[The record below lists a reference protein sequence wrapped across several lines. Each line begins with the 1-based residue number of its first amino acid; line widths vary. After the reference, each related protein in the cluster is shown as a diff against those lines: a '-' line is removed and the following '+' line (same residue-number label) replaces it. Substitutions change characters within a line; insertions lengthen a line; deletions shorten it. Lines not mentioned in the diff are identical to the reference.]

1 MFTDHSDKSKL
12 PPYEVCKDCRW
23 KCCLTLFMCQCW
35 THTHS
40 AVDEVVVYK
49 DEVEQDLVEI
59 RCPLNYLSMRN
70 KKYQCNHTL
79 NECRHHPVYTC
90 GFPHMEVEQE
100 IWNTWKGMA
109 SANVSNRTAVS
120 SEEGG
125 RLTHCI
131 VHTSCTT
138 SCDQC
143 MHLCTHLSF
152 TEKVPY

>member
-1 MFTDHSDKSKL
+1 MVTGMCMRGSKIMFIDLADPSKL

-23 KCCLTLFMCQCW
+23 KCCLTLIKCQCW

-49 DEVEQDLVEI
+49 DEMEQDLVEI
-59 RCPLNYLSMRN
+59 RCPMNYLSMRN

-100 IWNTWKGMA
+100 IWNIWKGTA

-125 RLTHCI
+125 EAHSLHCAY
-131 VHTSCTT
+131 T
-138 SCDQC
+138 
-143 MHLCTHLSF
+143 MHNLM
-152 TEKVPY
+152 